1 MKNILMSIFSKSKL
15 TPQQAFEGLIIMF
28 ADVVKENHK
37 VTEEETT
44 KRHNITAMKE
54 FEIEKIQ
61 AQKEVLKDYFEKTFA
76 ERRINFDKMFDALDK
91 GIESNN
97 LELIQLSLGSI
108 VEIAKDS
115 PLKQVEKLRNDFHN
129 PEVKEIEI

>member
-1 MKNILMSIFSKSKL
+1 MKNKLMSIFSKSKP
-15 TPQQAFEGLIIMF
+15 TPQQAFDGLKMF

>member
-1 MKNILMSIFSKSKL
+1 
-15 TPQQAFEGLIIMF
+15 
-28 ADVVKENHK
+28 
-37 VTEEETT
+37 
-44 KRHNITAMKE
+44 
-54 FEIEKIQ
+54 
-61 AQKEVLKDYFEKTFA
+61 
-76 ERRINFDKMFDALDK
+76 MFDALDK

>member
-1 MKNILMSIFSKSKL
+1 MKKL
-15 TPQQAFEGLIIMF
+15 INVFRKTKLSPQQALDGLKIF
-28 ADVVKENHK
+28 ADIVKENHK
-37 VTEEETT
+37 ITEEEIT
-44 KRHNITAMKE
+44 KRDNITAMKE

-61 AQKEVLKDYFEKTFA
+61 AQKEVLKDYFDKIFT
-76 ERRINFDKMFDALDK
+76 ERRVNFDKMFDALDK

-97 LELIQLSLGSI
+97 LELIQLSLNSI

-129 PEVKEIEI
+129 PNVKEIEI

>member
-1 MKNILMSIFSKSKL
+1 MKKKLMSIFRKTKP
-15 TPQQAFEGLIIMF
+15 TPQQAFEGLKIF
-28 ADVVKENHK
+28 ADAVKENHK

-44 KRHNITAMKE
+44 KRHNITAMKD
-54 FEIEKIQ
+54 FEIKKIQ
-61 AQKEVLKDYFEKTFA
+61 TQKEVLKDYFEKTFA
-76 ERRINFDKMFDALDK
+76 ERRINFDKMFDVLDK

-97 LELIQLSLGSI
+97 LELIQLSLNSI

-129 PEVKEIEI
+129 DDIKSITI

>member
-1 MKNILMSIFSKSKL
+1 MKNKLISVLSKNKPTL
-15 TPQQAFEGLIIMF
+15 EQALEGLKIYL
-28 ADVVKENHK
+28 DVVKENHK

>member
-1 MKNILMSIFSKSKL
+1 MIKNKLMSIFRKSKP
-15 TPQQAFEGLIIMF
+15 TPEQAFEGLKIF
-28 ADVVKENHK
+28 ADVVKENNRIR
-37 VTEEETT
+37 EEERT

-61 AQKEVLKDYFEKTFA
+61 AQKEVLKDYLEKTFA

-97 LELIQLSLGSI
+97 LELIQLSLGAI

-129 PEVKEIEI
+129 SEIREIEI

>member
-1 MKNILMSIFSKSKL
+1 MKKLMNIFRKTKPS
-15 TPQQAFEGLIIMF
+15 PQQALDGLKMF
-28 ADVVKENHK
+28 ADIVKENHK

-44 KRHNITAMKE
+44 KRHNITSMKE

-91 GIESNN
+91 GIDSNN
-97 LELIQLSLGSI
+97 LELIQLSLNSI

-115 PLKQVEKLRNDFHN
+115 PLKQVEKLKNDFHN
-129 PEVKEIEI
+129 PDVKEIEI

>member
-1 MKNILMSIFSKSKL
+1 MKIMSIFSKSRP
-15 TPQQAFEGLIIMF
+15 TPEQALKGVKMLFD
-28 ADVVKENHK
+28 AVVENQK
-37 VTEEETT
+37 IAEEERT
-44 KRHNITAMKE
+44 KRHSITAMKE

-97 LELIQLSLGSI
+97 SELMQLALGSI

-115 PLKQVEKLRNDFHN
+115 PLAQVEKLKNDFHN
-129 PEVKEIEI
+129 PDIKEIEI

>member
-1 MKNILMSIFSKSKL
+1 MKNKFMSIFSKSKPS
-15 TPQQAFEGLIIMF
+15 PQQALDGLKIF
-28 ADVVKENHK
+28 ADVVRENHK
-37 VTEEETT
+37 VTEEEIT
-44 KRHNITAMKE
+44 KRDNITAMKE
-54 FEIEKIQ
+54 FEIEKVK

>member
-1 MKNILMSIFSKSKL
+1 MKNKLMSFFSKSKP
-15 TPQQAFEGLIIMF
+15 TPQQAFEGLKIF
-28 ADVVKENHK
+28 ADTIKENHK

-44 KRHNITAMKE
+44 KRDYISAMKE
-54 FEIEKIQ
+54 FEIKKIQ
-61 AQKEVLKDYFEKTFA
+61 AQKEVLKDYFEKTFT

-91 GIESNN
+91 GIENNN

-115 PLKQVEKLRNDFHN
+115 PLKQIEKLKNDFHN
-129 PEVKEIEI
+129 SKVREIEI